1 MKRDVSQTV
10 NTIVLDASTSFNP
23 DVELFDSSGL
33 RFNWTC
39 VTNCSDVQMRKQ
51 STSKVEINAT
61 SLSIGKRFKVRV
73 TVTTTFGKD
82 ANQTQIIEIVDE
94 NFPTTEIT

>member
-1 MKRDVSQTV
+1 
-10 NTIVLDASTSFNP
+10 
-23 DVELFDSSGL
+23 
-33 RFNWTC
+33 
-39 VTNCSDVQMRKQ
+39 MRKQ